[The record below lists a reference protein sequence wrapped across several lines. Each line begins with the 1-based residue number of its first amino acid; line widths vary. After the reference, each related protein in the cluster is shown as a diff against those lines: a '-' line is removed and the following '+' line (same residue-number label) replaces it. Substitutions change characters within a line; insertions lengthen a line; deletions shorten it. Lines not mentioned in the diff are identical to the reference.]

1 VSRPPAER
9 KVVRRAL
16 RDGLLLDGLARCHDG
31 PPGCYGV
38 TLGYAAPS
46 SQSVLAVVLPR
57 LTELLAATP
66 GPPELPDHWE

>member
-9 KVVRRAL
+9 KVVGRAL
-16 RDGLLLDGLARCHDG
+16 RDGLLMDGLARCHDG

-38 TLGYAAPS
+38 TLGDAAPS

-66 GPPELPDHWE
+66 GPPEPPDHRE